1 MTSEPPIQPASD
13 DRDLGRAGASA
24 PRAALVGTTYAFAAA
39 LAYGASQVLTRQG
52 VSELAPPLIGAFI
65 AMLWGVG
72 GFALL
77 AARGFTTSVPDFW
90 RWARFV
96 AAGGLFSAGAV
107 LLMFQALERGQV
119 VVVAPV
125 LSTNPLFTL
134 LIAAVLL
141 RGVEQ
146 ITWRVVVGTVL
157 VVSGVVVLSVA

>member
-1 MTSEPPIQPASD
+1 MAS
-13 DRDLGRAGASA
+13 
-24 PRAALVGTTYAFAAA
+24 PLV
-39 LAYGASQVLTRQG
+39 
-52 VSELAPPLIGAFI
+52 GAFI

-72 GFALL
+72 GFALF
-77 AARGFTTSVPDFW
+77 AVRGFTTTAPDFW
-90 RWARFV
+90 RGARFV

-107 LLMFQALERGQV
+107 LLMFEALGRGEV

-146 ITWRVVVGTVL
+146 ITLRVVAGTVL